1 MDKYHPPMK
10 FSIKAFVIALSNS
23 VFYTHRT
30 FDTCPKATI
39 FDKPKSRQTFGRG
52 RKLPY
57 TRNGYIYL
65 DVGFPIRAL
74 ISAGTS
80 LLGPAL
86 LKKIF

>member
-1 MDKYHPPMK
+1 MK
-10 FSIKAFVIALSNS
+10 FSIKAFILALSNS
-23 VFYTHRT
+23 VFYTRRT
-30 FDTCPKATI
+30 FDTCPKSTI
-39 FDKPKSRQTFGRG
+39 FHKPKSKQTFGRG